1 MMSTGLMYGVVIIG
15 GLAMVA
21 VAACVYGV
29 LCHKPEEA
37 AQNEAE
43 SPNQTI

>member
-29 LCHKPEEA
+29 LCHKPEETA
-37 AQNEAE
+37 HNEAE
-43 SPNQTI
+43 SPSGTV